1 MKGLPDRREVIL
13 ELVSPYC
20 DMKLGVLS
28 FRTVAVA
35 KIQGP
40 DFRLLDVSHL
50 GLLHVADGVLVSAE
64 VTPFAMPF
72 PVEVAALRDFVC
84 GFGGQGGRTFFQRH

>member
-1 MKGLPDRREVIL
+1 MIL

-20 DMKLGVLS
+20 VMKLDVLS

-35 KIQGP
+35 KIQGLN
-40 DFRLLDVSHL
+40 FRLLDVSHL